1 MPQQKEHI
9 NIKMEILGS
18 KQGSI
23 NRMGDSKMVKR
34 NGIPTN
40 LENHMSKESLEK
52 SMKQLSKVPT
62 QEEIQAEVDRRLKRE
77 ADIKVLYKE
86 WLNTP
91 HEREYIGHTPIAD
104 NHVII
109 KVFYYNE
116 IPKSN
121 FLIIEDESAGYHRV
135 FPVAKVV
142 SSSNP
147 DLVPGDVVTIPSV
160 MCKTVQS
167 QEWLAYQKAV
177 REQPSLK
184 LEVPEPAVFV
194 GRLSEWIQYMYQKDP
209 FTDTNIDDQHTFC
222 LRSSLLLSKIDK

>member
-1 MPQQKEHI
+1 
-9 NIKMEILGS
+9 MEIIGS
-18 KQGSI
+18 KGGSI
-23 NRMGDSKMVKR
+23 NPIGDAKMIKR
-34 NGIPTN
+34 NGVQTN
-40 LENHMSKESLEK
+40 TNHHMDKHALEK
-52 SMKQLSKVPT
+52 SMKELAKIPT
-62 QEEIQAEVDRRLKRE
+62 PEEIQAEVDRRLKRE
-77 ADIKVLYKE
+77 ADVKVLYDE
-86 WLNTP
+86 WLDTP
-91 HEREYIGHTPIAD
+91 HERDYVGHTPIAD

-121 FLIIEDESAGYHRV
+121 FLILENETAGYHRV
-135 FPVAKVV
+135 YPVAKVV
-142 SSSNP
+142 ASNHS
-147 DLVPGDVVTIPSV
+147 DLFPGDIIMIPSV

>member
-1 MPQQKEHI
+1 
-9 NIKMEILGS
+9 MEIIGS
-18 KQGSI
+18 KGGSI
-23 NRMGDSKMVKR
+23 NPMGDAKLIKR
-34 NGIPTN
+34 NGVPTN
-40 LENHMSKESLEK
+40 LENHISKEALEK
-52 SMKQLSKVPT
+52 SMKQLAKVPT
-62 QEEIQAEVDRRLKRE
+62 PEEIQAEVDRRLKRE
-77 ADIKVLYKE
+77 ADIKVLYDE
-86 WLNTP
+86 WLDTP
-91 HEREYIGHTPIAD
+91 HERDYVGHTPIAD

-121 FLIIEDESAGYHRV
+121 FLILENETAGYHRV
-135 FPVAKVV
+135 YPVAKVV
-142 SSSNP
+142 ASNHS
-147 DLVPGDVVTIPSV
+147 DLFPGDIIMIPSV

-167 QEWLAYQKAV
+167 QEWLSYQKAV

-222 LRSSLLLSKIDK
+222 LRSSLLLSKINE